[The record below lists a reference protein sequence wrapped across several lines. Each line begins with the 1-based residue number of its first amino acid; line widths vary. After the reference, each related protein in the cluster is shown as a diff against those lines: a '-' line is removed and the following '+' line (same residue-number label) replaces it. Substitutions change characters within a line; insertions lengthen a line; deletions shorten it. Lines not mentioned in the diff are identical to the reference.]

1 MKMADRITTAARL
14 LLLAVIAGLAPAA
27 LAQPADK
34 PMRIIVP
41 YAAGG
46 VTDAVARA
54 MAARLSESMG
64 RPVLVDN
71 RPGGSSIIGMQACAK
86 AEPDGLTT
94 CLTVADSLSY
104 NPAMFNNLPYDPEK
118 DFAPV
123 INLGFANNLLV
134 ANAAAPFNTF
144 KEMVAYAKTHPGVLN
159 WATWGTATIPDV
171 YARWVAHQ
179 AGINI
184 VPIPYKGSAGTIP
197 AVLSGEAHITFMGF
211 GSAMPHIKAGKLK
224 PLVAIGTQRSS
235 IMPSLPT
242 LAEEGGDPGLV
253 TYFGVF
259 APGATPKPVLDRLNA
274 EFAKALRTPQ
284 GQEFLKNYTLDAVAN
299 TVEQFTA
306 FTRSDRENAAKVFRS
321 IGIKPAA
328 AP

>member
-1 MKMADRITTAARL
+1 MFAHT
-14 LLLAVIAGLAPAA
+14 A
-27 LAQPADK
+27 LAQPAGK

-46 VTDAVARA
+46 VTDAVART

-64 RPVLVDN
+64 RPVLVEN
-71 RPGGSSIIGMQACAK
+71 RPGGSTMIGMQACAK
-86 AEPDGLTT
+86 ADPDGLTT

-104 NPAMFNNLPYDPEK
+104 NPALFTNLPYDAEK

-134 ANAAAPFNTF
+134 ANAATPFNSY
-144 KEMVAYAKTHPGVLN
+144 KEMIAYAKAHPGVLN

-171 YARWVAHQ
+171 YARWVTHQ
-179 AGINI
+179 AGVNI

-197 AVLSGEAHITFMGF
+197 AVLSGEAQITFMGF
-211 GSAMPHIKAGKLK
+211 GSALPHIKAGKLK
-224 PLVAIGTQRSS
+224 ALVTIGNQRSS
-235 IMPSLPT
+235 LMPDLPT

-259 APGATPKPVLDRLNA
+259 APAATPKAVLDRLNS
-274 EFAKALRTPQ
+274 EFAKAIRAPQ
-284 GQEFLKNYTLDAVAN
+284 SVEFYKNYTLDAVPN
-299 TVEQFTA
+299 SVEQFAA
-306 FTRSDRENAAKVFRS
+306 FARSDRENAGKVFRS
-321 IGIKPAA
+321 IGIKPTA